1 MSTPYLELR
10 CAISAAVKDILLAN
24 GSGYLQYSS
33 TGLPGRLIG
42 CPFGRALITLG
53 IGEFCDSSIFKRCEG
68 VIRIELI
75 LLSEKNLVVCSTVL
89 LDRLMNSCEDGA
101 VKVAKTSF
109 VVWAKLRF

>member
-1 MSTPYLELR
+1 MSIPSLEVKS
-10 CAISAAVKDILLAN
+10 AISAAVKYFSFAKE
-24 GSGYLQYSS
+24 SEYLQYSS

-42 CPFGRALITLG
+42 YPCGRALITLG
-53 IGEFCDSSIFKRCEG
+53 VGEFCDSSIFKRCEG

-75 LLSEKNLVVCSTVL
+75 LLSEKNLVVCGTVL
-89 LDRLMNSCEDGA
+89 LDRLMNSCVDEA